1 MKNIEINYMNGN
13 GYEVLYPKTTTGNLI
28 DFGEVLYTKEQVNG
42 FIAGLSNQVGNL
54 HFAYGTYTGQ
64 FTRDTVTLDSERTA
78 SEWITVTVGF
88 QPVGVIL
95 SEWKMGGNGGPYAPY
110 ITYGGWQQSPPVG
123 FVIPWFNHSFP
134 VLQATIV
141 GFQVRNVT
149 DNSGEITF
157 KPNLTYLN
165 SKYAYLAF
173 G

>member
-64 FTRDTVTLDSERTA
+64 FTHNSVNLDGDTTA
-78 SEWITVTVGF
+78 TEWITVTVGF
-88 QPVGVIL
+88 QPIGVIL
-95 SEWKMGGNGGPYAPY
+95 SEHDEDHMSPFAPY
-110 ITYGGWQQSPPVG
+110 IGNYDKDIGYPVG
-123 FVIPWFNHSFP
+123 FAIPWISNGYP
-134 VLQATIV
+134 VLQATTG

-149 DNSGEITF
+149 PNSYLVLFE
-157 KPNLTYLN
+157 PNLTYLN
-165 SKYAYLAF
+165 CKYAYLAF